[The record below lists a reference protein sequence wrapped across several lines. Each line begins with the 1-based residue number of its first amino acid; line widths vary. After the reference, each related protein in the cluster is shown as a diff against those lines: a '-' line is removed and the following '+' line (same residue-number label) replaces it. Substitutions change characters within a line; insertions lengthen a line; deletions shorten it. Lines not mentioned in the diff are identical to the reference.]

1 MSNCCIITMMVHLQ
15 PTKSVIQSVSSW
27 QESALFYSP
36 PRYFPRKLA
45 MAVAA
50 MVARQMR
57 ENQQRKDGPSS
68 NWTEEERNLF
78 ELQQKSKSTLKV
90 TDIILAEVKVYYK
103 MIVNFLFQSELV
115 QDILE
120 KNKPPP
126 PGPPKYYNLPL
137 LLSLLVLL
145 LGLLLTSLSFY
156 DESKTSIAVKCLAS
170 SLVFAGTTAFLLRIL
185 YFSSTTNDKNTHYKC
200 DKSI

>member
-1 MSNCCIITMMVHLQ
+1 MMVHLQ

-27 QESALFYSP
+27 QESVLFPSP

-90 TDIILAEVKVYYK
+90 TDI
-103 MIVNFLFQSELV
+103 
-115 QDILE
+115 
-120 KNKPPP
+120 
-126 PGPPKYYNLPL
+126 
-137 LLSLLVLL
+137 
-145 LGLLLTSLSFY
+145 
-156 DESKTSIAVKCLAS
+156 
-170 SLVFAGTTAFLLRIL
+170 
-185 YFSSTTNDKNTHYKC
+185 
-200 DKSI
+200 

>member
-1 MSNCCIITMMVHLQ
+1 
-15 PTKSVIQSVSSW
+15 
-27 QESALFYSP
+27 
-36 PRYFPRKLA
+36 

-103 MIVNFLFQSELV
+103 MIANFLFQSELV

-126 PGPPKYYNLPL
+126 P
-137 LLSLLVLL
+137 
-145 LGLLLTSLSFY
+145 
-156 DESKTSIAVKCLAS
+156 
-170 SLVFAGTTAFLLRIL
+170 
-185 YFSSTTNDKNTHYKC
+185 TTNDTYP
-200 DKSI
+200 